1 MPREFAIT
9 SPSPTLSLG
18 PDGHGEIAFTVS
30 NVTDRA
36 MHAGARLLPAP
47 PLKPEWLSV
56 RGEPLRDMPP
66 GATEVFTVD
75 VHVPPGTPP
84 GPYTF
89 QLVVADVD
97 LPDER
102 FAEGPTIAVE
112 ARAAP
117 LPVKPFPWWWLV
129 VGGLVIVAGALALFF
144 ALRGDAPEACP
155 AGQVACEGGC
165 FDVQADPKHCGA
177 CGNACGPQES
187 CQAGS
192 CQCAEGRERCGGV
205 CVDTRSR
212 DEHCGRCDNAC
223 GEGQDC
229 SAGQCVRGA
238 CPEGQTRCGDVCLD
252 TGRDDRNCGACGA
265 ACGAG
270 LFCRD
275 GRCQCPSNLTL
286 CNGRC
291 VDTRKDAQ
299 SCGACNTRCGAD
311 QVCEDGRCI
320 CTGSLT
326 LCGGQCVET
335 DTDEQNCKACGFR
348 CPATQQCVNGAC
360 RCGTGMTLC
369 SGACVN
375 VQSDS
380 RNCGGCGTACATGR
394 ACRNGACVT
403 SIPSTCKIGQILCP
417 CTDTCIS
424 NAMCTKLCASGVQP
438 K

>member
-9 SPSPTLSLG
+9 SPTPTLSLES
-18 PDGHGEIAFTVS
+18 DGRGEIAFTVS

-47 PLKPEWLSV
+47 PLKPEWLSI
-56 RGEPLRDMPP
+56 RGKELRDMPP

-117 LPVKPFPWWWLV
+117 LPAKPFPWWWLV
-129 VGGLVIVAGALALFF
+129 VGGLVIVGGALALFF
-144 ALRGDAPEACP
+144 GLRGDGPVPETCP
-155 AGQVACEGGC
+155 AGQLACEDRC
-165 FDVQADPKHCGA
+165 VDVQADPKHCGA
-177 CGNACGPQES
+177 CGNACGE
-187 CQAGS
+187 
-192 CQCAEGRERCGGV
+192 
-205 CVDTRSR
+205 D
-212 DEHCGRCDNAC
+212 
-223 GEGQDC
+223 QDC

-238 CPEGQTRCGDVCLD
+238 CPEGKTRCGDVCLD
-252 TGRDDRNCGACGA
+252 TAKDDRNCGACGA
-265 ACGAG
+265 TCGAG

-286 CNGRC
+286 CGGRC
-291 VDTRKDAQ
+291 VDTNKDVQ
-299 SCGACNTRCGAD
+299 SCGGCNTRCGAN

-326 LCGGQCVET
+326 LCGGRCVET
-335 DTDEQNCKACGFR
+335 DTDEQNCRTCGVR
-348 CPATQQCVNGAC
+348 CGPTQQCLDGTCKCGTGLTLCGGSCVNMQTDERNCG
-360 RCGTGMTLC
+360 RCGT
-369 SGACVN
+369 S
-375 VQSDS
+375 
-380 RNCGGCGTACATGR
+380 CATGR
-394 ACRNGACVT
+394 VCKSGACVT
-403 SIPSTCKIGQILCP
+403 SLPAPCGLGQILCP
-417 CTDTCIS
+417 CTGTCIS
-424 NAMCTKLCASGVQP
+424 NAMCSKLCASGVQP